1 MYIHFQSR
9 YIFLVVTKRLVDIDD
24 DLLDAAR
31 GWLGTTT
38 IKDTVGQALR
48 LAVADREEGLERA
61 LDVLIEVPLVDRSEA
76 WR

>member
-1 MYIHFQSR
+1 M
-9 YIFLVVTKRLVDIDD
+9 
-24 DLLDAAR
+24 
-31 GWLGTTT
+31 GTTT

>member
-1 MYIHFQSR
+1 MDR
-9 YIFLVVTKRLVDIDD
+9 YLDGPRDGTSPRKRPV
-24 DLLDAAR
+24 
-31 GWLGTTT
+31 GTTT